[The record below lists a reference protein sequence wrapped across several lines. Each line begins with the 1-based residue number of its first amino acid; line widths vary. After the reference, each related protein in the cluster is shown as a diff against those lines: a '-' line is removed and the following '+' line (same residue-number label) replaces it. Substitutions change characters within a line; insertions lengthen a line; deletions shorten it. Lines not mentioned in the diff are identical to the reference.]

1 MYVCIHTTRQA
12 LEFYFFFHRDNI
24 MSEMKQ
30 WDLAYYY
37 RIAETRARS
46 EMLTTIVQRTIR
58 IKFSR
63 RFLYWNTTRAE
74 RRCRVPGI
82 RGIVAGRGTSEWW
95 FEGRGRGVAL
105 IDL

>member
-1 MYVCIHTTRQA
+1 MYTHTLRSQA
-12 LEFYFFFHRDNI
+12 LEFYPRYFFFFHRDNI

-63 RFLYWNTTRAE
+63 RFLHWNTVRAE
-74 RRCRVPGI
+74 R
-82 RGIVAGRGTSEWW
+82 
-95 FEGRGRGVAL
+95 
-105 IDL
+105 

>member
-1 MYVCIHTTRQA
+1 
-12 LEFYFFFHRDNI
+12 

-46 EMLTTIVQRTIR
+46 EMLTTIVRRTIR

-63 RFLYWNTTRAE
+63 RFLYWNAA
-74 RRCRVPGI
+74 RVEWQYRVVLVYGI
-82 RGIVAGRGTSEWW
+82 YSGWVSGRESGEVWGT
-95 FEGRGRGVAL
+95 GGGVAL